1 MSKISKADVTAL
13 FTDLVNATKNT
24 DKEAGKKEFIAIISD
39 NQKKLNQPM
48 DIPFA
53 NGNTINHSIA
63 RAVKECKTE
72 GCGLCISQHAASFG
86 TNYGEAPYIVFKYI
100 NDNDDLK
107 TEYKKLFS
115 ESYKNIHNNHAK
127 KYTPIDFAEE
137 CNPAFAEYMNNKPK
151 QNSVSNSIRTSVKS
165 AKKMALD
172 VISGSKKSLSR
183 LAEQATSSKQ
193 TASAKENKS
202 VSVNDEDLTAEQLE
216 AKIAGLESN
225 RKIRHYQFNSSIDEK
240 TYKNSEEF
248 KRDKKEDDDLD
259 AEIKR
264 LQKMLIKKTPFL
276 NRALGKLGRK
286 GGKTRKH
293 KKSNK
298 RRSYRRN

>member
-1 MSKISKADVTAL
+1 MSKISKADVTTL

-39 NQKKLNQPM
+39 KQNKLNQPM

-53 NGNTINHSIA
+53 NGNTINHSIS

-100 NDNDDLK
+100 NDNADVK
-107 TEYKKLFS
+107 TEYRKLFS

-137 CNPAFAEYMNNKPK
+137 CNPKFAEYMNNKPK
-151 QNSVSNSIRTSVKS
+151 SFKES
-165 AKKMALD
+165 AKDA
-172 VISGSKKSLSR
+172 ITGSIKTLSN
-183 LAEQATSSKQ
+183 LAKRTTSSKR
-193 TASAKENKS
+193 TVLAKENKPES
-202 VSVNDEDLTAEQLE
+202 VKDEDLTVEQLE
-216 AKIAGLESN
+216 AKIADLNST

-240 TYKNSEEF
+240 KYKNSEEF
-248 KRDKKEDDDLD
+248 KRDKKEDEDLD
-259 AEIKR
+259 AEITR
-264 LQKMLIKKTPFL
+264 LQNFLDKKTKKSFL
-276 NRALGKLGRK
+276 SRARGVLGRKGGK